1 MEKPAAPRWVQR
13 FDTWVAPSP
22 VKPGVWHR
30 RDGGYVVRGR
40 PVDPRTGKLREI
52 RRVLKYAT
60 AVEAYNF
67 LQEEFRKIKVGD
79 AATDRPKLRLAEYA
93 ATLVEHKVQAGE
105 LRSAATRRRWKSTL
119 LNQILPAFG
128 DYYMDQIRRADLMHW
143 RNQVAASIAAGKYS
157 PRSGSSWLKL
167 LKVIVRSYVREYEL
181 ERDPTVGVPS
191 FDTSLHRTYTREQPN
206 SLSADELR
214 RFLDGMLR
222 LYPDDFALAA
232 LGFTTG
238 LRTCSLRPL
247 RRTGPTP
254 DLLFESGVLL
264 NRRSHTEGQE
274 VMERTKIG
282 VDQEIALP
290 PDLIEILQW
299 HLGRMPPGPMRDSEL
314 LFPDER
320 GRIASRHRLWLRF
333 RVVAAEV
340 GITKRITPHGMR
352 RTSKD
357 LLRQAGASQVVS
369 MAISG
374 HLTEQMHQHY
384 STVSEAE
391 QRDSLAKVISL
402 AGFRKAMA
410 AVALPAG
417 APQPGDVKAGAVPEV
432 PEPVVAVRS
441 SAFSKTPPA
450 RRRSKP

>member
-1 MEKPAAPRWVQR
+1 MTRKSAVPWVER
-13 FDTWVAPSP
+13 FDTWVSPTP

-30 RDGGYVVRGR
+30 RDGGYVVRSR

-67 LQEEFRKIKVGD
+67 LQEEIRKIKVGIAD
-79 AATDRPKLRLAEYA
+79 SQRPKLRLAEYA
-93 ATLVEHKVQAGE
+93 AQLVEHKVETGE
-105 LRSAATRRRWKSTL
+105 IRSAATRRRWKSTL

-128 DYYMDQIRRADLMHW
+128 DYYMDQLRRADILRW
-143 RNQVAASIAAGKYS
+143 RNQIAGAIAAGKYS
-157 PRSGSSWLKL
+157 PRSCSSWLKL
-167 LKVIVRSYVREYEL
+167 LKVIVRTYVSEYEL
-181 ERDPTVGVPS
+181 DRDPTVGIAA
-191 FDTSLHRTYTREQPN
+191 FDTSMHRTYTREQPN
-206 SLSADELR
+206 SLSPDELR

-222 LYPDDFALAA
+222 LYPDDFAMAA

-247 RRTGPTP
+247 RRKGPTP
-254 DLLFESGVLL
+254 DLLVEHGILL

-290 PDLIEILQW
+290 QDLIEILKW
-299 HLGRMPPGPMRDSEL
+299 HIERMPPGPMRDSDL
-314 LFPDER
+314 LFPDEN
-320 GRIASRHRLWLRF
+320 GQIAGRHRLWQRF
-333 RVVAAEV
+333 RVVASEV
-340 GITKRITPHGMR
+340 GIRKRITPHGMR

-357 LLRQAGASQVVS
+357 LLRQAGTSQVVS

-384 STVSEAE
+384 STVTEAE
-391 QRDSLAKVISL
+391 QRESLAKVISL
-402 AGFRKAMA
+402 AGFKQAMA
-410 AVALPAG
+410 AVISPAG
-417 APQPGDVKAGAVPEV
+417 APQPGDAQAAG
-432 PEPVVAVRS
+432 VVA
-441 SAFSKTPPA
+441 TPAGP
-450 RRRSKP
+450 RSKR